1 MKKFLLVLSLVFVCC
16 ANAFALSDNEY
27 AQLMKNAEFKRA
39 DQALSKAWKA
49 AQTKLNKNKNA
60 LNNLRQDQ
68 REWIKNGR
76 DEEAE
81 ELMDDNG
88 WSKLK
93 AYTEATKARA
103 EYLPELVQ
111 KYSGNKANK
120 AQAQEPQAKKPEQV
134 KPQAKANNKINKAK
148 ANYPALALCTGS
160 SVRLRDN
167 PGTNSEILARADKG
181 DVLVL
186 LKDQSVNGDIWYAA
200 DNPAAEG
207 TVWISGQFVDIYSSN
222 NNKPAYKLALDIRMN
237 YGLKPEKARVLYGE
251 PAEVARDKFFFD
263 PAGKELTEEVLI
275 YKNFELRYVENRL
288 RHVEVSGA
296 GAAFG
301 NLLIGQESGE
311 VVKALGTPTARAED
325 DSSFTYEIT
334 PNESFLF
341 EFDED
346 GIITH
351 MTWDEYMDG

>member
-1 MKKFLLVLSLVFVCC
+1 MRKFLLALSLVFVCC

-27 AQLMKNAEFKRA
+27 AQLMKNAAFKRA

-49 AQTKLNKNKNA
+49 AQTKLSKNKNA
-60 LNNLRQDQ
+60 LDKLRQDQ

-81 ELMDDNG
+81 ALMDDNG

-93 AYTEATKARA
+93 AYTEATKART
-103 EYLPELVQ
+103 EYLPKLAQEFLGG
-111 KYSGNKANK
+111 SAKAEPKVK
-120 AQAQEPQAKKPEQV
+120 AQAQEPQAKKPEQA
-134 KPQAKANNKINKAK
+134 QAKNNKAK
-148 ANYPALALCTGS
+148 VNYPALALCTGS

-167 PGTNSEILARADKG
+167 PGTDSEILARADKG
-181 DVLVL
+181 DMLVL

-200 DNPAAEG
+200 DNPVAEG
-207 TVWISGQFVDIYSSN
+207 TVWISGQFVDIYSN
-222 NNKPAYKLALDIRMN
+222 NNGKPAYKLALDVRMN
-237 YGLKPEKARVLYGE
+237 YGLKPDKARALYGE
-251 PAEVARDKFFFD
+251 PDEVTRDKFFFD

-288 RHVEVSGA
+288 RHVEILKG

-301 NLLIGQESGE
+301 SLMLGQEADD
-311 VVKALGTPTARAED
+311 VVKALGAPTVRAED
-325 DSSFTYEIT
+325 DTSFTYEVT

-351 MTWDEYMDG
+351 MTWDEYMDS